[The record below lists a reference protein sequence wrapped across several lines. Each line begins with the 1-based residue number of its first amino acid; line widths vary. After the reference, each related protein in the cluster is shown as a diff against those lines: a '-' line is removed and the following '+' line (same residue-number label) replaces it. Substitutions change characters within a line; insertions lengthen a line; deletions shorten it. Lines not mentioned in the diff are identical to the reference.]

1 VRERTIKSKR
11 IYSGSLL
18 GLRKDTVK
26 LATGRISTREICEHP
41 GAVAVIALTSKKEIV
56 LIRQYRKPAERV
68 LLEIPAGI
76 FKAGE
81 KLAEAARRE
90 LEEETGFYAR
100 RVRKCFS
107 VFISP
112 GYSTEE
118 LHYFLATDL
127 KKTAQR
133 YEEDEHIEV
142 AVMPIAKAWRMV
154 EQGKVRDNKTVVGI
168 TIARWMS

>member
-1 VRERTIKSKR
+1 VQERTIKSKR
-11 IYSGSLL
+11 IYSGNLL

-41 GAVAVIALTSKKEIV
+41 GAVAVIALANKKEIV
-56 LIRQYRKPAERV
+56 LIRQFRKPAERV
-68 LLEIPAGI
+68 LLEIPAGV
-76 FKAGE
+76 FEKGE
-81 KLAEAARRE
+81 KLKDAARRE
-90 LEEETGFYAR
+90 LEEETGYLAGKMK
-100 RVRKCFS
+100 KCFS
-107 VFISP
+107 VYMSP

-142 AVMPIAKAWRMV
+142 VMMPISRAWRMV
-154 EQGKVRDNKTVVGI
+154 EQGKVHDNKTVVGI
-168 TIARWMS
+168 TIARWMN